1 MITQFWL
8 NDPSILFKNKHILEL
23 WPTLAMSKE
32 EKLNAITRIIIILSA
47 LGYII
52 TGSNNFIIIFV
63 IMSAIIL
70 LFYNLTKSQIVR
82 ETFTNQHF
90 SNERLET
97 PYKPEMRSE
106 IYEKMTPSIK
116 NPLMNVLSSE
126 YSTNPNRPPAL
137 DYDNSVEPKINE
149 AVKGAIKKN
158 LNNDKSF
165 PDLFKDLGDK
175 LDFDQSM
182 RNFNITPN
190 TQIPN
195 DQDKFLNFLYGNLP
209 SEKNVNVH

>member
-32 EKLNAITRIIIILSA
+32 EKLNAITRIIIMLSA

-52 TGSNNFIIIFV
+52 TGSSNFIIIFV
-63 IMSAIIL
+63 IMIAIIL

-90 SNERLET
+90 SNERVET
-97 PYKPEMRSE
+97 PYKSDIRSE
-106 IYEKMTPSIK
+106 VNEKMTPSIN
-116 NPLMNVLSSE
+116 NPLMNVLVNE
-126 YSTNPNRPPAL
+126 YSTNPGRPSAV
-137 DYDNSVEPKINE
+137 DYEQSVEPKIND
-149 AVKGAIKKN
+149 AVKGAIKKT
-158 LNNDKSF
+158 LNNDKGF

-182 RNFNITPN
+182 RNFHTNPMI
-190 TQIPN
+190 
-195 DQDKFLNFLYGNLP
+195 
-209 SEKNVNVH
+209 

>member
-23 WPTLAMSKE
+23 WPTSAMSKE
-32 EKLNAITRIIIILSA
+32 EKLNAITRIIIMLSA

-52 TGSNNFIIIFV
+52 TGTNNFIIIFV
-63 IMSAIIL
+63 IMVAIIL

-90 SNERLET
+90 SNERVET
-97 PYKPEMRSE
+97 PYKPEMKSE
-106 IYEKMTPSIK
+106 TSEKMTPSIN

-126 YSTNPNRPPAL
+126 YSTNPTRPPAV
-137 DYDNSVEPKINE
+137 DYDYSIEPKIND
-149 AVKGAIKKN
+149 AVKGAIKKT

-182 RNFNITPN
+182 RNFNINPN

-209 SEKNVNVH
+209 SDKNVNVH

>member
-8 NDPSILFKNKHILEL
+8 NDPSNLFKNKHILEL
-23 WPTLAMSKE
+23 WPTSAMSKE
-32 EKLNAITRIIIILSA
+32 EKLNAITRIIIMLSA

-63 IMSAIIL
+63 IMLAIIL

-90 SNERLET
+90 SNERIET
-97 PYKPEMRSE
+97 PYKPEMKSE
-106 IYEKMTPSIK
+106 VSEKMTPSINK
-116 NPLMNVLSSE
+116 PLMNVLSSE
-126 YSTNPNRPPAL
+126 YSTNPTRPPAVE
-137 DYDNSVEPKINE
+137 YNNSIEPKIND
-149 AVKGAIKKN
+149 AVKGAIKKT

-182 RNFNITPN
+182 RNFNVNPN

-209 SEKNVNVH
+209 SDKNVNVH